1 MERET
6 VRRAVQTRGE
16 IEGVREVVRLDGQ
29 G

>member
-6 VRRAVQTRGE
+6 VRRAVQTRDGV
-16 IEGVREVVRLDGQ
+16 EGVREVVRLDGE

>member
-6 VRRAVQTRGE
+6 VRRAVQTRGGV
-16 IEGVREVVRLDGQ
+16 EGVREVVRLDGE